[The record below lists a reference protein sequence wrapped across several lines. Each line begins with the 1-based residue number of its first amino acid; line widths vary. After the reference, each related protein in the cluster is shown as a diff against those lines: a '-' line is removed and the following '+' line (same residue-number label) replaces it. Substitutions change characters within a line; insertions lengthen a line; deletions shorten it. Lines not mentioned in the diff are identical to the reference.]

1 MPRGGFAEPAD
12 GGFNQIKVTGKVQT
26 PWFGREVGMNVAWR
40 FLLDENN
47 KIYFV
52 AMICWLLLP
61 NYSNLVRTDVFSR
74 SHRGLQLAALIIHW
88 LLSLD
93 FTLSI
98 DLNLSGI
105 LTADNDPGPA
115 ESFSAP
121 DCSSLP
127 MTRARKPGSRSFR
140 PEPIIGTLCLFLYAD
155 CVISPAGEIIH
166 PPPCW
171 QPIRFSSTR
180 TVCNRMVLSTHVDC
194 TLACIWLVYYKLAEL
209 ANPEPL
215 CNLLVFVC
223 LILSSLQLFIVGTW
237 LPHNDN
243 STECGTSSPKSLRLH
258 PLLSFAACYHF
269 GYHLEHHRS
278 PSTPWFQLP
287 EKHYSMCLASCKS
300 ELLSATS

>member
-1 MPRGGFAEPAD
+1 M
-12 GGFNQIKVTGKVQT
+12 
-26 PWFGREVGMNVAWR
+26 
-40 FLLDENN
+40 
-47 KIYFV
+47 
-52 AMICWLLLP
+52 
-61 NYSNLVRTDVFSR
+61 RTDVFSR
-74 SHRGLQLAALIIHW
+74 SHRGLQLAALIGSTW
-88 LLSLD
+88 LLSLA

-105 LTADNDPGPA
+105 SPLLTTILVLLRAFLHTGLFIVAHDAMHGSLAPG
-115 ESFSAP
+115 
-121 DCSSLP
+121 
-127 MTRARKPGSRSFR
+127 RSDLNR
-140 PEPIIGTLCLFLYAD
+140 IIGTLCLFLYAGLCYQSCRRNHSLHHLAAATSAD
-155 CVISPAGEIIH
+155 PDFRSQPGQSVIGWY
-166 PPPCW
+166 W
-171 QPIRFSSTR
+171 QFLNNYLNTR
-180 TVCNRMVLSTHVDC
+180 QIA
-194 TLACIWLVYYKLAEL
+194 TLACIWLVYYKLAGL

-215 CNLLVFVC
+215 CNLLVFCVVP

-269 GYHLEHHRS
+269 GYHLEHHGF